1 MQRKTMIEVYKTTQ
15 KLSNKCPKMEPSRH
29 RETRVQRSV
38 RARARIIHECRR
50 ETLETETRGS
60 FSQARPTQVS

>member
-29 RETRVQRSV
+29 RETRVQRTD

-50 ETLETETRGS
+50 ESFQTETREG
-60 FSQARPTQVS
+60 FSKPRPTQVS